1 MAILHIEKRLIAILK
16 KVAIL
21 CNTIGSNPIYWFRNF
36 KRKFMSTVGFEYYP
50 LSGIEHYV
58 PLKLGKYNIG
68 AHYRSL
74 IKIKHINS

>member
-1 MAILHIEKRLIAILK
+1 
-16 KVAIL
+16 
-21 CNTIGSNPIYWFRNF
+21 
-36 KRKFMSTVGFEYYP
+36 MSTVGFEYYP

-74 IKIKHINS
+74 LKIKHINS